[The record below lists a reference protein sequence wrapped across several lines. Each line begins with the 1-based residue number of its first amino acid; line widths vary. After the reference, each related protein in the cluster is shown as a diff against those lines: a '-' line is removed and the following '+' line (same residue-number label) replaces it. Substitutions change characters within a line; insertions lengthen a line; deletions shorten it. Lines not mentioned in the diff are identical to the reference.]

1 MSIFQIVFRCDLLL
15 LILIVSKSMLFI
27 IGFCIAINNDIIN
40 TVSKNCSFYQLFNG
54 RWSYFHRRLGTD
66 YFLKS

>member
-15 LILIVSKSMLFI
+15 LVLIVSKSMLFI

-54 RWSYFHRRLGTD
+54 RISTD
-66 YFLKS
+66 VSELTIF